1 MDENRNYR
9 QRRRRNTVSGSS
21 PKEAEVATYQTLED
35 YKRPVKEFEQLL
47 MEENEQF
54 MEAMNDEPLSVRS
67 YSPDQMSIA
76 SSMTSSV
83 SSSEAFLPNIGDRR
97 SKSFSGLHYSEKSI
111 GSSCNSLSFA
121 DHDDHSNYGNISRR
135 SSASSSHSNA
145 LTIQSERLSV
155 TTNRLLNRQRRLS
168 EITTPHDMMKM
179 RNGEENFFTRLNNN
193 DNNNDNNLPHHPNMS
208 ARHHRRRESL
218 PPLKLPMSQSQAGYS
233 LAGKYYKRWRDNRK
247 SKGSLSSNSSS
258 TDEVIQ
264 EEKISLQ
271 KHVTFSPEFEKVFN
285 ALIINDS
292 LEDTRDQ

>member
-21 PKEAEVATYQTLED
+21 PPKKAEVATYQTLED

-67 YSPDQMSIA
+67 YSPDQMSVA
-76 SSMTSSV
+76 SSMISSV
-83 SSSEAFLPNIGDRR
+83 SSSVAFLPNIGDRR

-111 GSSCNSLSFA
+111 GSSCNSLSFE
-121 DHDDHSNYGNISRR
+121 DHDDHSDYGNISRR
-135 SSASSSHSNA
+135 SSASSSHSST
-145 LTIQSERLSV
+145 LTIPSERLSV

-179 RNGEENFFTRLNNN
+179 RNGEEHFFTRLNNN
-193 DNNNDNNLPHHPNMS
+193 ENNDNNNHPNMS

-247 SKGSLSSNSSS
+247 SKGSLPSNSSS
-258 TDEVIQ
+258 TDEAIQ